1 MSYQRRHSR
10 WYERVLFSHFVLF
23 FFGALFSVS
32 LPAIECWG
40 WEFLNA
46 LDAVR
51 INTLVGAFVTFL
63 LAGIVLHRFL
73 RYPGASPVAYMIPT
87 ITTLYG
93 VLIGGLFFLR
103 LSYSRLALFESYIVA
118 LLCCWSV
125 YFIGRRYRVP
135 KYALLPFGD
144 YEPLTHHTCVQWRLL
159 DKPDLGTVRYD
170 AVVVDLRDD
179 KLSGEWE
186 RFLAHYALAHIPVY
200 HIKQVSE
207 ALTGRVKID
216 HLHEN
221 QLGSLL
227 PSPVYAFV
235 KRSMDIIAA
244 LIAIP
249 LVSPLMLITAVLIK
263 LESPG
268 PVMFLQ
274 NRVGK
279 GNKDF
284 RIYKFR
290 SMCQNSEQHG
300 AQFAQYGDMR
310 VTRVGKVIRKL
321 RIDELPQFF
330 NVLKGDMSLIGPRP
344 EQRVFV
350 DQFEREIPFYMYRH
364 IVRPGI
370 SGWAQV
376 IHGYAA
382 DADDTRIK
390 IEHDFYYI
398 KHFSLW
404 LDVLIVF
411 KTIKTIL
418 TGFGAR

>member
-1 MSYQRRHSR
+1 ML
-10 WYERVLFSHFVLF
+10 VT
-23 FFGALFSVS
+23 
-32 LPAIECWG
+32 AI
-40 WEFLNA
+40 
-46 LDAVR
+46 
-51 INTLVGAFVTFL
+51 
-63 LAGIVLHRFL
+63 
-73 RYPGASPVAYMIPT
+73 
-87 ITTLYG
+87 
-93 VLIGGLFFLR
+93 
-103 LSYSRLALFESYIVA
+103 
-118 LLCCWSV
+118 
-125 YFIGRRYRVP
+125 
-135 KYALLPFGD
+135 
-144 YEPLTHHTCVQWRLL
+144 
-159 DKPDLGTVRYD
+159 
-170 AVVVDLRDD
+170 
-179 KLSGEWE
+179 
-186 RFLAHYALAHIPVY
+186 
-200 HIKQVSE
+200 
-207 ALTGRVKID
+207 
-216 HLHEN
+216 
-221 QLGSLL
+221 
-227 PSPVYAFV
+227 
-235 KRSMDIIAA
+235 
-244 LIAIP
+244 
-249 LVSPLMLITAVLIK
+249 LIK

-279 GNKDF
+279 GNQDF

-300 AQFAQYGDMR
+300 AQFAQDGDMR

-344 EQRVFV
+344 EQRTFV

-376 IHGYAA
+376 VHGYAA

-411 KTIKTIL
+411 KTIRTIL

>member
-10 WYERVLFSHFVLF
+10 LYERVLFNPFFLF
-23 FFGALFSVS
+23 FLGAMLTVC
-32 LPAIECWG
+32 LPAFERWG
-40 WEFLNA
+40 EGFWEQ

-51 INTLVGAFVTFL
+51 VNTLGGGFITFL
-63 LAGIVLHRFL
+63 LTGSILYRFL
-73 RYPGASPVAYMIPT
+73 RYPGASPVSYMIPT
-87 ITTLYG
+87 VTTLYG
-93 VLIGGLFFLR
+93 ALVGVLFFLR
-103 LSYSRLALFESYIVA
+103 LPYSRQVIFESYVIA
-118 LLCCWSV
+118 LLCCWGV
-125 YFIGRRYRVP
+125 YFIGRRYRTP

-144 YEPLTHHTCVQWRLL
+144 YQALMHHSGVEWRIL
-159 DKPDLGTVRYD
+159 DKPDLGAVRYD
-170 AVVVDLRDD
+170 AVVADLSDTN
-179 KLSGEWE
+179 LAGEWE
-186 RFLAHYALAHIPVY
+186 YFLARCALANIPVY
-200 HIKQVSE
+200 HIKQISE

-227 PSPVYAFV
+227 PSPIYGCV
-235 KRSMDIIAA
+235 KRGMDILAA
-244 LIAIP
+244 VIAIP
-249 LVSPLMLITAVLIK
+249 LFLPVMLITAVLIK

-268 PVMFLQ
+268 PVIFLQ

-279 GNKDF
+279 GNQDF

-290 SMCQNSEQHG
+290 SMCQNSEQLG
-300 AQFAQYGDMR
+300 AQFAQDGDMR

-344 EQRVFV
+344 EQRTFV

-376 IHGYAA
+376 VHGYAA
-382 DADDTRIK
+382 DVDDTRIK

-411 KTIKTIL
+411 KTIRTIL